1 MKTTTGLSHRQQII
15 LDFIQER
22 IKTKGYPPSVREIGE
37 AVGLKSSSTVH
48 SHLMQLEE
56 KGYIRK
62 DPTKPRALIPVG
74 MQPDS
79 PSEFAAITL
88 PVVGTVAAGTPIL
101 AAENIESHFPIPTD
115 FVGRGSHFIL
125 RVKGESMIEAGIHDG
140 DYIIIRQQ
148 AEAANGEIVVAMVE
162 DEATVKR
169 YYKRNGYIELKPEN
183 SAMEPIIAPEVA
195 IVGKV
200 TGLLRHM

>member
-1 MKTTTGLSHRQQII
+1 
-15 LDFIQER
+15 
-22 IKTKGYPPSVREIGE
+22 
-37 AVGLKSSSTVH
+37 
-48 SHLMQLEE
+48 MQLEE

-62 DPTKPRALIPVG
+62 DPSKPRALIPVG
-74 MQPDS
+74 MQSDS
-79 PSEFAAITL
+79 PSEFSAITL

-101 AAENIESHFPIPTD
+101 ANENIENHFPIPAD

-148 AEAANGEIVVAMVE
+148 ADAANGEIVVAMVE

-169 YYKRNGYIELKPEN
+169 YYKRNGYVELKPEN
-183 SAMEPIIAPEVA
+183 STMEPIIAPEVA